1 MTIYRPFFPSQTI
14 DEEVVA
20 LILYRLV
27 EQYDSNKP
35 KKTSNKCRTGTATT
49 KNHFGPPD
57 IWNGPMKNLSK
68 GFEWS
73 IQMFSLFQITYRGW

>member
-14 DEEVVA
+14 EEEVVA

-35 KKTSNKCRTGTATT
+35 KKISNKCRTGTAAT

-57 IWNGPMKNLSK
+57 I
-68 GFEWS
+68 
-73 IQMFSLFQITYRGW
+73 